1 MVKVTLEVPES
12 LLGDIYIAVGAVLER
27 DRHVAEDH
35 VAEDGA
41 GQAAPTE
48 CTDGDQSAAEA

>member
-27 DRHVAEDH
+27 YEADQRAE
-35 VAEDGA
+35 
-41 GQAAPTE
+41 QARAPE
-48 CTDGDQSAAEA
+48 PSDSDQVGAEA